1 VDIRITPISSLS
13 PLTKSNSITSRG
25 SNRNSFSTLNLSNRD
40 TSVRNQLLHHKTQQD
55 KSHYLLPAKNLRSSN
70 NNSLLLLSKK
80 NSHTPQY
87 SVKTTS
93 NMIQPPSVA
102 GTSSVA
108 DKKNVLLYQQ
118 IERNKLFSNNSE
130 LVNRFNY
137 KV

>member
-1 VDIRITPISSLS
+1 VDIRITPISSFS
-13 PLTKSNSITSRG
+13 PLTKSNSITNRD

-40 TSVRNQLLHHKTQQD
+40 TSLRNQLLHDKTQPD
-55 KSHYLLPAKNLRSSN
+55 KSHYLIPAKDLRSSN
-70 NNSLLLLSKK
+70 NQSLLLLSKK
-80 NSHTPQY
+80 NTHTPQY
-87 SVKTTS
+87 SIKATS
-93 NMIQPPSVA
+93 DMIQPASMA